1 MAKDLIHSI
10 VRKALEN
17 DNWEIIN
24 DPLIIPLAE
33 DNQAFEIDLA
43 AEKFITA
50 EKGKRKIAVEIK
62 SFTHPSTLHAFHGSL
77 GQYLDYR
84 DALMETK
91 MDYELFLGVSVEG
104 FKRLSTNFFIL

>member
-1 MAKDLIHSI
+1 MAKDLIHSL
-10 VRKALEN
+10 VRQALEN
-17 DNWEIIN
+17 DGWEIMN

-62 SFTHPSTLHAFHGSL
+62 SFTQL
-77 GQYLDYR
+77 
-84 DALMETK
+84 
-91 MDYELFLGVSVEG
+91 
-104 FKRLSTNFFIL
+104 RL